1 MAILGED
8 YICILIFSEN
18 NLCLDQGNIHIFSG
32 KVTENPN
39 DMDIQMSK
47 HDAFEH
53 WNSARRVK
61 WATFKGGK
69 NQCLIARSK

>member
-53 WNSARRVK
+53 WNSARRVR
-61 WATFKGGK
+61 WATIKAGK
-69 NQCLIARSK
+69 NQCLIAQSK

>member
-47 HDAFEH
+47 YDVF
-53 WNSARRVK
+53 
-61 WATFKGGK
+61 
-69 NQCLIARSK
+69 